1 MVAMAGFGED
11 FGRRRFKLGEGMI
24 GRVADSGESYLSAA
38 ADAPHWLPEAVED
51 EEVRSFV
58 HVPISLGPRLFGV
71 LNVSAPDPGHFD
83 EGALEVLRAFAPA
96 AAGAIANALDFQ
108 RERRVADALTRGFVV
123 GPAPALADLEL
134 GLIYEPAGEQV
145 GGGDVFG
152 AWPLRSGATAVLVG
166 DVSGK
171 GLEVAA
177 LSAMVRFFVEARTWD
192 SESPAAVLDQTAA
205 LLRHRLPSA
214 SFVSAFMGVISEGRL
229 RWANAGH
236 GGAIVLRADGGEQPL
251 PATGMPLGVEEGSWS
266 EEEIPF
272 GPGDV
277 LFAATDG
284 LAEARRDGEF
294 FGSARLPA
302 VLAEHGRAAAPEEL
316 VKRVREEV
324 ADWSPE
330 LADDIVIL
338 AAAPMLELRHESA
351 GRHAVARAVGRVH
364 GPDRGAPGGPVRA
377 DGGDLRLGGCV
388 RRAGDGVARRLRG
401 RRGRVLRR
409 AAPARRGPV
418 RDQAHVRDRVRAWA
432 RPREAP
438 ARRARGARR
447 GRRLHARADPDH
459 VGPRSRRGRSTRT
472 RATGSSRRST
482 TTPGAATSGSRRR
495 SDRAQS
501 TRTTRVRVVVLPG
514 ASPAV
519 TVSRARTARPRRS
532 ARVTARRAARGRA
545 SERVRAAPAASRA
558 RSTGSAT
565 ARRRPAMRSSART
578 VTAHASTGQPTRR
591 RSRPAAVRRV
601 RDEPASASTG
611 AVVSAGAAGS
621 PPGVAPPGHP
631 AAISCRRRRE
641 LELVAEA
648 RLLRRPLDVGHPLAP
663 CSGVGVVDPERRTP
677 CPEHGRLVGE
687 PPHLLRR
694 LVGEVGVGGAPD
706 RHAHA
711 EVPDR
716 VGVAGAQVRQPGLD
730 ERAHDRQL
738 AGEPGRRRPGG
749 HPRRDRGAAGGV
761 ARPGGRRR
769 AGGRTGRRGG
779 RGHDGGAGERQR
791 DGPGGDPHRSTF
803 PCPRLP
809 AGPDQDVAVPEEH
822 LDERARRDAED

>member
-1 MVAMAGFGED
+1 MTMRGKDDDVSSDAWLRRTLDEILVRVRQLLDLEGCAFQVVDWEQRTIHAIASWFADDASRNALGSVLERRYDPERPGVTEAAIEQGAPLMIRSIEDWPGAERLRARLEERLDPQAARDAWAWYASSSFMSCPVRTTEGRILGVLAISRSAPFDAEDLRVVEVFADLAALTLERSRRAREEMLLHRASQEVGRSLDPDEVYRAIVEQAQVLTTAPQALLAHYEPATAELRVVAMAGFGED
-11 FGRRRFKLGEGMI
+11 FGRRRFKLGEGII
-24 GRVADSGESYLSAA
+24 GRVAESGESYLSAA

-302 VLAEHGRAAAPEEL
+302 VLAEHGRRLGPEEL

-338 AAAPMLELRHESA
+338 A
-351 GRHAVARAVGRVH
+351 
-364 GPDRGAPGGPVRA
+364 
-377 DGGDLRLGGCV
+377 
-388 RRAGDGVARRLRG
+388 
-401 RRGRVLRR
+401 LRR
-409 AAPARRGPV
+409 
-418 RDQAHVRDRVRAWA
+418 
-432 RPREAP
+432 
-438 ARRARGARR
+438 
-447 GRRLHARADPDH
+447 
-459 VGPRSRRGRSTRT
+459 
-472 RATGSSRRST
+472 
-482 TTPGAATSGSRRR
+482 
-495 SDRAQS
+495 
-501 TRTTRVRVVVLPG
+501 
-514 ASPAV
+514 
-519 TVSRARTARPRRS
+519 
-532 ARVTARRAARGRA
+532 
-545 SERVRAAPAASRA
+545 
-558 RSTGSAT
+558 
-565 ARRRPAMRSSART
+565 
-578 VTAHASTGQPTRR
+578 
-591 RSRPAAVRRV
+591 
-601 RDEPASASTG
+601 
-611 AVVSAGAAGS
+611 
-621 PPGVAPPGHP
+621 
-631 AAISCRRRRE
+631 C
-641 LELVAEA
+641 
-648 RLLRRPLDVGHPLAP
+648 
-663 CSGVGVVDPERRTP
+663 
-677 CPEHGRLVGE
+677 
-687 PPHLLRR
+687 
-694 LVGEVGVGGAPD
+694 
-706 RHAHA
+706 
-711 EVPDR
+711 
-716 VGVAGAQVRQPGLD
+716 
-730 ERAHDRQL
+730 
-738 AGEPGRRRPGG
+738 
-749 HPRRDRGAAGGV
+749 
-761 ARPGGRRR
+761 
-769 AGGRTGRRGG
+769 
-779 RGHDGGAGERQR
+779 
-791 DGPGGDPHRSTF
+791 
-803 PCPRLP
+803 
-809 AGPDQDVAVPEEH
+809 
-822 LDERARRDAED
+822 